1 MQFKA
6 IFAAAIA
13 AALAACNPVEVLD
26 DTTTSID
33 AFHQQWADPDVA
45 VMWRNADPEFRE
57 LVGLE
62 RFETMIVDFRE
73 ILGDQQSSERENFT
87 VNSHNGT
94 TVATV
99 VMRTQFANGEGLE
112 TFVFRQN
119 GERMQL
125 AHYAVQ
131 SPLLDGYDWSK
142 LEGEGFTYEPAP
154 DAVPTD

>member
-62 RFETMIVDFRE
+62 R
-73 ILGDQQSSERENFT
+73 
-87 VNSHNGT
+87 
-94 TVATV
+94 
-99 VMRTQFANGEGLE
+99 
-112 TFVFRQN
+112 
-119 GERMQL
+119 
-125 AHYAVQ
+125 
-131 SPLLDGYDWSK
+131 
-142 LEGEGFTYEPAP
+142 
-154 DAVPTD
+154 